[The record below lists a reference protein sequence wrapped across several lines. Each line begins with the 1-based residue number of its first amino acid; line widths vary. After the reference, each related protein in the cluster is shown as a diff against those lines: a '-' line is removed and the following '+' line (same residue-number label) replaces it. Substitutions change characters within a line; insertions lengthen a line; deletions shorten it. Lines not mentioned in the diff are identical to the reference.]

1 MSIIL
6 QSTVGGF
13 SAQFMRKLPLLE
25 QAMRDRGLEP
35 GEFVISRDHASTSTI
50 PIMEPFF
57 FNYCVSFGE
66 EEFTVTE
73 PNDMV
78 FPDYFLNRVL
88 ASGGPPELP
97 RQAGSIRRMFGWMT
111 QPV

>member
-13 SAQFMRKLPLLE
+13 SAQFMHKLPLLE

-35 GEFVISRDHASTSTI
+35 GEFVISKDHASTSTI

-66 EEFTVTE
+66 EEFTVTG

-78 FPDYFLNRVL
+78 FLDYFLNRVL

-97 RQAGSIRRMFGWMT
+97 RQAGLIRRLFGWMT